1 MGFTVVCLLWS
12 PDPIPGKSGRYL
24 DFTGG
29 TGVFPIETA
38 PTVGK
43 GRGYI
48 ILVRC
53 KKKRKIKNFW
63 SVICRCNTCY
73 YIALVYT

>member
-12 PDPIPGKSGRYL
+12 PDPIPGKSGQYL

-29 TGVFPIETA
+29 TGVFPVETA

-43 GRGYI
+43 GRGSI

-53 KKKRKIKNFW
+53 KKEKNKNFG
-63 SVICRCNTCY
+63 V
-73 YIALVYT
+73 